1 MSNKVLSREVHK
13 LRLEKIQLE
22 RDEEKLKN
30 IIDKVKQQI
39 NAIEIEQLEL
49 KNRQPLSDNLIQELL
64 SETIQQQGEQP
75 ATQILEQ
82 MVLGNF
88 EPLEN
93 SS

>member
-22 RDEEKLKN
+22 RDEDKLKR

-49 KNRQPLSDNLIQELL
+49 KNRQPLSDNYIQELIG
-64 SETIQQQGEQP
+64 ENIQVEEQQPGQV
-75 ATQILEQ
+75 LEQ

-88 EPLEN
+88 DILGN
-93 SS
+93 NC

>member
-64 SETIQQQGEQP
+64 NETIQQEEQP
-75 ATQILEQ
+75 AAQILEQ

-88 EPLEN
+88 ETLEN